1 MRVVAGLALV
11 AAIAAGC
18 TGTFDGDG
26 GLASSAGDAS
36 SEASSAADGSFRGG
50 SDASAQSN
58 DGSVASTDAPPTGAA
73 LDGGLACQTSVDSYG
88 YTRCTC
94 AEGVTAL
101 GDAGV
106 ASCTGYAC
114 CVSYGGDSGLA
125 AGFGD
130 PTLSSG
136 LCGCF
141 QSADVAAL
149 LGADVSCA
157 EFANDGVG
165 SLVAACP

>member
-1 MRVVAGLALV
+1 MRPVAGLALV
-11 AAIAAGC
+11 AAIVAGC
-18 TGTFDGDG
+18 TGTFDEG
-26 GLASSAGDAS
+26 GGPVSSGGDAS
-36 SEASSAADGSFRGG
+36 SEVSSTADGSFHGG
-50 SDASAQSN
+50 SDSSTPPT
-58 DGSVASTDAPPTGAA
+58 DGSVASTDAPATGAS

-94 AEGVTAL
+94 AEGVTAI

-106 ASCTGYAC
+106 ASCTGFPC

-141 QSADVAAL
+141 QSEDIAAL
-149 LGADVSCA
+149 LGAEATCA
-157 EFANDGVG
+157 QFANDGVG
-165 SLVAACP
+165 SVVATCP